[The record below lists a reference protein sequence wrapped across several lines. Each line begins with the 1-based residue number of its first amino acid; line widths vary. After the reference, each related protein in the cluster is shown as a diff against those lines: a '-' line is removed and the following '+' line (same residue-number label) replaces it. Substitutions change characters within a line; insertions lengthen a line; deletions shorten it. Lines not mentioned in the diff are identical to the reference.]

1 MLREEKIYIPK
12 DKKLRVKIIQLHH
25 NMLIIGHRER
35 WKMTEPVIR
44 NYWWLA
50 VTGDVKKYVNRC
62 NICQKIKN

>member
-1 MLREEKIYIPK
+1 
-12 DKKLRVKIIQLHH
+12 
-25 NMLIIGHRER
+25 MLIIGHRER

-62 NICQKIKN
+62 NICQKIRIKQRYQWRSW

>member
-12 DKKLRVKIIQLHH
+12 DKKLRVKIIQLHY

-44 NYWWLA
+44 NY
-50 VTGDVKKYVNRC
+50 
-62 NICQKIKN
+62 